1 LRKAEDSIRD
11 VAARQKVPADVRQ
24 PADPQKKSATRLGV
38 ALNPPKEEGGGDKL
52 ADSSARSYSPQSAS
66 RKRSMPTVLLRC
78 NADSLIFDQ
87 SCNYFSIQAA
97 SCC

>member
-52 ADSSARSYSPQSAS
+52 ADSSARSYKPA
-66 RKRSMPTVLLRC
+66 KRINETKYAYS
-78 NADSLIFDQ
+78 F
-87 SCNYFSIQAA
+87 AA
-97 SCC
+97 MQRRFVNF